1 MGQSFGQKA
10 GIDISDFFGR
20 FMGIF
25 PVQPVVRNKC
35 DDLLYLFIGQH
46 GTEGGYRL
54 LQVGMLRVAARDF

>member
-46 GTEGGYRL
+46 GTKEGIGFFKS
-54 LQVGMLRVAARDF
+54 GCFG